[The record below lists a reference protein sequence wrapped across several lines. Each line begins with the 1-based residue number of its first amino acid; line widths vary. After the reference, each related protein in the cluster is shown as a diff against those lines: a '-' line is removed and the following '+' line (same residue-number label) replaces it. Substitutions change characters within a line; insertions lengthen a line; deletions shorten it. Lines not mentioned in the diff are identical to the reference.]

1 MRLAITRP
9 DFVGSICQLVSIL
22 RTAAPLAIAAWIG
35 WGFAPLLVA
44 QEAPAPETATQEGPA
59 QQASAPSPMFE
70 ADIRPILRA
79 HCLDC
84 HGATS
89 EHEGGLDLRQVRLML
104 QGGDSGPAINLQHVD
119 QSLMLERIRS
129 GEMPP
134 GNAKV
139 TPEEIAVLETWLQAG
154 APTARPESETIE
166 DGIGITIEDRQWW
179 AFRPLQPVAIPAIED
194 PRIRNDVDRFVLA
207 KLQEKGLDFSPAA
220 SRRELA
226 IRAWVD
232 LTGLP
237 PTHSELEA
245 YLAND
250 SADAYEQLINTLLES
265 DAYGERWG
273 RHWLDVAG
281 YADSEGFTTAD
292 NPRPWAYFYRDY
304 VIRSIRDDK
313 PIDRFIQ
320 EQLAGDELFSGDLAN
335 PDLASFEPLIATGFL
350 RTAADGTGQ
359 GGDENVARNQT
370 VSDTLK
376 IVSSSL
382 LGVTL
387 ACAQCHDHRYDP
399 LLQEDYYRLRA
410 VFDPALDW
418 QAWQPPGARLV
429 SLYTP
434 ADREAAAVVEAE
446 AQAVAQERAAKE
458 AKYMAEAFDK
468 ELEKYEEPLR
478 SELRSA
484 YQTPAG
490 ERTESQKALLDAN
503 PSVNLSPGVLYQ
515 YNQAAADELKAMDA
529 KIAEIRARKPV
540 ERFVSVVRESHDHL
554 PETKVFHRGDYRQ
567 PTVTVMPGDLTVLS
581 ASGERFDFALDDPN
595 LPTSGRRL
603 AFAKHLTSG
612 RHPLFNRVFV
622 NRVWMNHFGRGIV
635 GTPAEFG
642 RLGDLPTHPE
652 LLDYLA
658 CELADHGWSLKHM
671 HRLIMLSHTYQQSTL
686 INETFAAI
694 DADSLYL
701 WRFPMKRLEAE
712 AIRDRVLQAAGSLD
726 STSFGPPVEL
736 KEDEAGQVMPAVDQR
751 RSVYLKVRRTQ
762 PVSFLAAFDAPIME
776 TNCERRTVS
785 TVAPQALMLLNSE
798 FIRTQA
804 EQMAGLIARE
814 AEASVS
820 DDLAASYQVSWPTA
834 TRRWSFGYASA
845 SSIESYAPEAFVALP
860 HFTGSAWQG
869 GSALPDA
876 ELEWCTLSAHGGHP
890 GTGRA
895 LVRRFIAPEAGSYRL
910 TGTLSHGSE
919 NGDGVLAYAVIPEQG
934 IVGSWRAFH
943 GTSSTETDP
952 VRLEAGQTLDLVIL
966 GGAHV
971 TSDSFGWETEV
982 AMTSDDGMVRSF
994 SSSKGFRGPSS
1005 ELGRIDKQVIL
1016 AFRRALLREPSQDE
1030 MLRVSQWMRE
1040 VIAVDSQAADDG
1052 QAIEQ
1057 ALVSLCQTLLG
1068 SNEFLYV
1075 E

>member
-1 MRLAITRP
+1 MRLAIKRP
-9 DFVGSICQLVSIL
+9 AFVGFIQYALCV
-22 RTAAPLAIAAWIG
+22 AAFFVAAL
-35 WGFAPLLVA
+35 FASFASA
-44 QEAPAPETATQEGPA
+44 QEALAQGPL
-59 QQASAPSPMFE
+59 FE
-70 ADIRPILRA
+70 PDIRPILRA

-84 HGATS
+84 HGATK
-89 EHEGGLDLRQVRLML
+89 EHEGGLDLRQVRLMT
-104 QGGDSGPAINLQHVD
+104 QGGDSGPAIDLQHVD
-119 QSLMLERIRS
+119 QSLLLQRIRA

-134 GNAKV
+134 GNTKV
-139 TPEEIAVLETWLQAG
+139 TAEELAVLEQWLASG

-179 AFRPLQPVAIPAIED
+179 AFQPLNRPAIPASD
-194 PRIRNDVDRFVLA
+194 DSRIRNDVDRFILA
-207 KLQEKGLDFSPAA
+207 KLAAKGLDFSPEA

-226 IRAWVD
+226 IRAWID
-232 LTGLP
+232 LTGMP
-237 PTHSELEA
+237 PSFSELQA
-245 YLAND
+245 YLAD
-250 SADAYEQLINTLLES
+250 TSPDAYERLIEKLLDS
-265 DAYGERWG
+265 TAYGERWG

-292 NPRPWAYFYRDY
+292 NVRPWAYFYRDY
-304 VIRSIRDDK
+304 VIRAIRDDK
-313 PIDRFIQ
+313 PIDQFIQ
-320 EQLAGDELFSGDLAN
+320 EQLAGDELFAGDLAN
-335 PDLASFEPLIATGFL
+335 PDLESFEPLIATGFL

-418 QAWQPPGARLV
+418 QAWQPPGSRLI
-429 SLYTP
+429 SLYTQ
-434 ADREAAAVVEAE
+434 ADRDSAAAIEAE
-446 AQAVAQERAAKE
+446 AQTVASERAAKE
-458 AKYMAEAFDK
+458 AQYMAEALSK

-478 SELRSA
+478 TELRTA
-484 YQTPAG
+484 YQTPADQRS
-490 ERTESQKALLDAN
+490 EQQKALLDAN
-503 PSVNLSPGVLYQ
+503 PSVNISPGVLYQ
-515 YNQAAADELKAMDA
+515 YNQAAADELKGFDA
-529 KIAEIRARKPV
+529 KIADIRARKPI
-540 ERFVSVVRESHDHL
+540 ERFVSVVREAHGHL

-567 PTVTVMPGDLTVLS
+567 PTTTVMPGELTVLGP
-581 ASGERFDFALDDPN
+581 SGERIDFAIDDPN

-658 CELADHGWSLKHM
+658 CELADNGWSLKHL
-671 HRLIMLSHTYQQSTL
+671 HRLIMLSHTYRQSSV
-686 INETFAAI
+686 INPEFAQV
-694 DADSLYL
+694 DADSLFL
-701 WRFPMKRLEAE
+701 WRFPLKRLEAE
-712 AIRDRVLQAAGSLD
+712 AIRDRVLLASGSLD

-736 KEDEAGQVMPAVDQR
+736 KEDESGQVMPAVDQR
-751 RSVYLKVRRTQ
+751 RSVYLQVRRTQ

-785 TVAPQALMLLNSE
+785 TVAPQALMLLNSD

-804 EQMAGLIARE
+804 ERMAALIARE
-814 AEASVS
+814 AEASIT
-820 DDLAASYQVSWPTA
+820 DELAAEYQVSWPTPS
-834 TRRWSFGYASA
+834 TRWSFGYSVCTSIDTYDPSA
-845 SSIESYAPEAFVALP
+845 FTHLP
-860 HFTGSAWQG
+860 HFTGSSWQG
-869 GSALPDA
+869 SEALPDA
-876 ELEWCTLSAHGGHP
+876 TLEWCSLHANGGHP

-895 LVRRFIAPEAGSYRL
+895 LIRRFVATETGEYQL
-910 TGTLSHGSE
+910 HGTLSHGSE
-919 NGDGVLAYAVIPEQG
+919 NGDGVLAYAVIPGQG
-934 IVGSWRAFH
+934 IVGSWRAHH
-943 GTSSTETDP
+943 GDSATQTESLR
-952 VRLEAGQTLDLVIL
+952 VEAGQSIDLVIL
-966 GGAHV
+966 GGEHV
-971 TSDSFGWETEV
+971 TSDSFTWTAEI
-982 AMTSDDGMVRSF
+982 AMTSDSGITRSF
-994 SSSKGFRGPSS
+994 SSVSGFRGPSTQIV
-1005 ELGRIDKQVIL
+1005 RIDKQVVL
-1016 AFRRALLREPSQDE
+1016 AFRRALLRDPSQDE
-1030 MLRVSQWMRE
+1030 LQRVSSWMSE
-1040 VIAVDSQAADDG
+1040 VIAVDAQAADDA